1 MHVPMNWWERLFN
14 EGMEGMLG
22 GESWHPDDNAVS
34 GVQGKCVCIKINYS
48 LL

>member
-1 MHVPMNWWERLFN
+1 MPVNWWGRLFN

-22 GESWHPDDNAVS
+22 GESWHPDDNAVG
-34 GVQGKCVCIKINYS
+34 GVKGKYVCIKINYS

>member
-1 MHVPMNWWERLFN
+1 MPVNWWGRLFI

-22 GESWHPDDNAVS
+22 GESWHPGDNAVG
-34 GVQGKCVCIKINYS
+34 GVQGKCVYIKINYS